1 MRGRGRKI
9 RKLKLISLSNTV
21 NSRLA
26 WPRKLETTKP
36 KKQEHWQDGSA
47 LAAKLDSFVQSLVP
61 IWGKKNLLLDL
72 KCYSILLRWRMCTN
86 TH

>member
-26 WPRKLETTKP
+26 WPQETGNNKTP
-36 KKQEHWQDGSA
+36 KNKNTGKMVQ
-47 LAAKLDSFVQSLVP
+47 LLDSFVQSLVP
-61 IWGKKNLLLDL
+61 TWGKKNLLLDL
-72 KCYSILLRWRMCTN
+72 KCYGTLLRWRMCTN